1 MEMEK
6 QKQSIALNFQLT
18 SSSGLRFFYD
28 CSGEPAYANQLLT
41 LVMNL
46 NIRQIMSSFCRYVMH
61 DKCRGQF
68 LWLPVLCGLH

>member
-18 SSSGLRFFYD
+18 FLGLRFFYD
-28 CSGEPAYANQLLT
+28 CSGEPGYANQLWT

-46 NIRQIMSSFCRYVMH
+46 NIPDMCRFADM
-61 DKCRGQF
+61 
-68 LWLPVLCGLH
+68 